1 MQDFFK
7 FHFGSKESNCGKYNI
22 DNDTIVLTLSLAMIE
37 TMLVAI
43 TLAKIYGDKSDDG
56 RNVDDDDDGDQIIG
70 V

>member
-22 DNDTIVLTLSLAMIE
+22 DNDTIMMTLWLVMMA

-43 TLAKIYGDKSDDG
+43 TMAKIYGDKSDDG
-56 RNVDDDDDGDQIIG
+56 RTVDDDDDDDEFE
-70 V
+70 